1 MIIPMKKLSLLI
13 YHKERESFLSSLQ
26 DLGAVHIVENPE
38 TVSDNLTLLKNQ
50 LKRSEDVLKGLHR
63 RKKERAVSASSASDR
78 QAKYIIQDYENNRQT
93 IENIDQKIT
102 VLQKECKLLR
112 PWGNFKPSSTK
123 RLKSADII
131 IRFFELSEKKF
142 ELLDKNDLIIEEI
155 NRQSGIVY
163 FVVVERGTS
172 VSIDADEVLLPQIS
186 LQDAENKITALE
198 NDKQEID
205 KLLDGLVKYEQVIE
219 EYINKSTDSR
229 NYESACIN
237 LGESAGGKIL
247 SLTGWI
253 PKEKEKNIASFLN
266 KFAVWHQ
273 FSDPAKDDKI
283 PVQLKNQK
291 AMKLFEPILK
301 IYSLPDYFELD
312 PTPYFAPFF
321 AFYFGLCLADL
332 GYGIVLLLGSCI
344 GLAKAPKKMH
354 PYLFLGLILGCCTL
368 VGGFLLNT
376 FFGHPI
382 FASAGAETGY
392 FKSGAVWA
400 LLNPVVTESGTYFPA
415 MPFALYIGIL
425 QILTGTLL
433 KLVNE
438 YKNNGAMYILQ
449 PVSSILMILGITIIM
464 AKIDFIDMGKFS
476 FGVFKL
482 GPMLNTISFQIANII
497 TFSGLALLFL
507 FNNPDKNI
515 FVRLGMGFWEL
526 YQFGSG
532 IMGDSLSY
540 LRLFALGLAG
550 GLLGAAFNQ
559 IAFMFI
565 VTSDGSVNYAT
576 PMVIFTI
583 LVLIIGHVLNFILAA
598 LGSFVHPLRLTF
610 VEFYNNITF
619 KGGGKPFHPF
629 SKTVR

>member
-1 MIIPMKKLSLLI
+1 MIVPMKKLSLLL
-13 YHKERESFLSSLQ
+13 YHKDRELFLSSLQ
-26 DLGAVHIVENPE
+26 DLGAVHIVENSE
-38 TVSDNLTLLKNQ
+38 IISENLTLLQNR
-50 LKRSEDVLKGLHR
+50 LKRSEEVLKGLSR
-63 RKKERAVSASSASDR
+63 RKRNFSAAVLSSGDR
-78 QAKYIIQDYENNRQT
+78 KAQEIIQEYDNNNRI
-93 IENIDQKIT
+93 IEQIDQKIT
-102 VLQKECKLLR
+102 SLKKECKTLQ
-112 PWGNFKPSSTK
+112 PWGNFKPSSIK
-123 RLKSADII
+123 RLKNANIN
-131 IRFFELSEKKF
+131 IRFFELSEKKY
-142 ELLDKNDLIIEEI
+142 ELLPKNDLIIEEI

-163 FVVVERGTS
+163 FIVIQRDNP

-186 LQDAENKITALE
+186 LQDARNEITALE
-198 NDKQEID
+198 NDRQKAD
-205 KLLDGLVKYEQVIE
+205 KLLNGLVKYENVIE
-219 EYINKSTDSR
+219 EYVKKNTDKK
-229 NYESACIN
+229 NFESALIN
-237 LGESAGGKIL
+237 LGEAAGGKIL

-253 PKEKEKNIASFLN
+253 PQKNEKNITAFLN
-266 KFAVWHQ
+266 KFTVWYQ
-273 FSDPAKDDKI
+273 FSEPAKNDTI
-283 PVQLKNQK
+283 PVQLNNRKTI
-291 AMKLFEPILK
+291 KLFEPVLK
-301 IYSLPDYFELD
+301 IYSLPDYYELD

-321 AFYFGLCLADL
+321 AFFFGLCLADL
-332 GYGIVLLLGSCI
+332 GYGLILLIVSSI

-354 PYLFLGLILGCCTL
+354 PHMFLGFILGLFTL

-382 FASAGAETGY
+382 FASVGAENGY

-425 QILTGTLL
+425 QILTGVFI

-438 YKNNGAMYILQ
+438 YKNRGAIYTLQ
-449 PVSSILMILGITIIM
+449 PISSVLMILGITIIM
-464 AKIDFIDMGKFS
+464 SKIDFIDMGKFT
-476 FGVFKL
+476 FGIFKL
-482 GPMLNTISFQIANII
+482 GPVLNAVSFQTAYFL
-497 TFSGLALLFL
+497 TFSGLAILFL
-507 FNNPDKNI
+507 FNNPNKNI
-515 FVRLGMGFWEL
+515 LVRLGMGFWEL

-532 IMGDSLSY
+532 LMGDALSY

-565 VTSDGSVNYAT
+565 LTADGSINYAT

-583 LVLIIGHVLNFILAA
+583 LVLIVGHVLNFILAA

-629 SKTVR
+629 SKAVK